1 MKQVIKK
8 DLYKIPGIF
17 HIALQVATLNVERKT
32 EKLNGVLWTI
42 KRIYGFTV
50 NEDDLLKELLVVR
63 KETMMDDGWMDY
75 QLRTI

>member
-1 MKQVIKK
+1 MNKQVIK

>member
-1 MKQVIKK
+1 MNKQVIKN
-8 DLYKIPGIF
+8 LYKIPGIF

-32 EKLNGVLWTI
+32 EELKGVLWTI

-50 NEDDLLKELLVVR
+50 NEDDLLKELLVIR

>member
-8 DLYKIPGIF
+8 HLYKIPGIF
-17 HIALQVATLNVERKT
+17 HIALQVETLNVERKT
-32 EKLNGVLWTI
+32 EELKGILWTI

-50 NEDDLLKELLVVR
+50 NEHDLLEELLVVR
-63 KETMMDDGWMDY
+63 KETMMDDGWVDY